1 MYWYLRYLF
10 IKIKFKSSLWY
21 NVHIQQLTIVGSMDE
36 LNYEKSKMYWSQVPA
51 SLNGML
57 GGFSNVTTLDIRD
70 SSIFLKKLFK
80 MENSP
85 SKGRVLD
92 CGAGIG
98 RITENLLC
106 KHFKFV
112 DLLERDEKFLEE
124 AKLKFLGTNVE
135 NFYCSGT

>member
-1 MYWYLRYLF
+1 
-10 IKIKFKSSLWY
+10 
-21 NVHIQQLTIVGSMDE
+21 MDE

-70 SSIFLKKLFK
+70 SNIFLKKLFK